1 MTAIDHKEQ
10 TIESLQSVTA
20 HLYRG
25 MRDFEEMGDTESE
38 RWCRD
43 ARHRVWALINEIEG
57 EMAAETNGADTQ

>member
-1 MTAIDHKEQ
+1 MTAIKHKEK

-25 MRDFEEMGDTESE
+25 MRDFEGMGDTESE

-43 ARHRVWALINEIEG
+43 ARRRVWALINEIEG
-57 EMAAETNGADTQ
+57 EIAAETNGADTQ